1 MLQWKVS
8 VACLRIWI
16 CTIGAVVIVPL
27 EYTWSPSIVLIW
39 MISDKLCLWL
49 FPRVIE
55 SESQLEG
62 FIQCGIFCFWKT
74 HFSLFCMRPHFP
86 TQCFTGL
93 GSAGALS
100 PVNWRHQGR
109 WRKQWQF
116 SLTLHDSSNSVAVFL
131 RTLHDLLHGILSDEN
146 SCLLTPSYHN
156 CSFKGCSWTFPL
168 PSSPKSLWACC
179 LVFYGETL
187 NI

>member
-16 CTIGAVVIVPL
+16 CTIGTVVIVPL

-39 MISDKLCLWL
+39 MISAKLCLWL

-55 SESQLEG
+55 SESQLKG

-116 SLTLHDSSNSVAVFL
+116 SLKLFMTLQ
-131 RTLHDLLHGILSDEN
+131 TLWQFSLELFMTFSMEYWVMKSLV
-146 SCLLTPSYHN
+146 
-156 CSFKGCSWTFPL
+156 FPL
-168 PSSPKSLWACC
+168 PATITILSRAIHELFLSLP
-179 LVFYGETL
+179 LPSHFGPVV
-187 NI
+187 